1 MGGMGPRHVFKNDDR
16 VSTSQLS
23 ITHNQAHQQ
32 QHTFFLMSEIL
43 FLHIDGKMGG
53 LNRLINNFV
62 EEKIVTL
69 KIDFLD

>member
-1 MGGMGPRHVFKNDDR
+1 M
-16 VSTSQLS
+16 SQLS
-23 ITHNQAHQQ
+23 IIHNQAHK
-32 QHTFFLMSEIL
+32 QHTFFLIEIL

-62 EEKIVTL
+62 EEKIGIL